1 MKYPFDEIII
11 IYNPNSTG
19 DSEDNA
25 KTLRAELKKRLKS
38 VKIETVPT
46 KRAGHAIEL
55 GEKYAKQGKKR
66 LLLSSSGDGGY
77 NELVNGVLKVKST
90 KVATAVIPSGNA
102 NDHHRA
108 TAEGDLADRIVRG
121 KTKYIDVLQIEA
133 TVDGK
138 PWQRYA
144 HSYIGLGLTAYIGK
158 KLMKHPVGAMKEKW
172 LVAKYFIRFG
182 HIAAK
187 LDGQRKWRRYS
198 SIIFGNINTMSK
210 IMSLD
215 EKAKID
221 DGKMEIY
228 ITRQL
233 SNFKLF
239 LTLLKGAVWS
249 LEAEK
254 RVKSFHVDLRRSYDI
269 QCDGEVFSIDSGELS
284 VQSASRLL
292 RVLDQ

>member
-1 MKYPFDEIII
+1 MAYPFEEIII

-19 DSEDNA
+19 DGEDNA
-25 KTLRAELKKRLKS
+25 KQLQQDLEKRLKS
-38 VKIETVPT
+38 VKIEIVPT

-55 GEKYAKQGKKR
+55 GEKFAKQNKKT

-77 NELVNGVLKVKST
+77 NELTNGVLKVKST
-90 KVATAVIPSGNA
+90 KVVTAVIPSGNA

-108 TAEGDLADRIVRG
+108 TADGDLVERIVRG
-121 KTKYIDVLQIEA
+121 ETKNIDVLRIET

-158 KLMKHPVGAMKEKW
+158 KLMKHPVGALKEKW
-172 LVAKYFIRFG
+172 LVLKYFIRFG
-182 HIAAK
+182 HITAK
-187 LDGQRKWRRYS
+187 LDGQEKWRRYS
-198 SIIFGNINTMSK
+198 SIVFGNINTMSK

-221 DGKMEIY
+221 DGKMEVY
-228 ITRQL
+228 VTLQL

-254 RVKSFHVDLRRSYDI
+254 RAESFRAELRRSYDV
-269 QCDGEVFSIDSGELS
+269 QCDGEVFSIDSGELFVNS
-284 VQSASRLL
+284 EYRRL
-292 RVLDQ
+292 RVLS